1 MLVDNGSSR
10 AASTLSLRVLCSKL
24 EQKLGRPVLAV
35 SMAHSDKAPLDEL
48 GGTPAVLRQDPRAER
63 ELPQALALVLPTKL
77 VKPSPRP
84 YWSVKK

>member
-1 MLVDNGSSR
+1 MVMLVDNGSSR

-48 GGTPAVLRQDPRAER
+48 GGTPAVLFAPRLMSAR
-63 ELPQALALVLPTKL
+63 VC
-77 VKPSPRP
+77 VCVCV
-84 YWSVKK
+84 SVCECE